1 MNNSDTNSNRIS
13 EKKEIDISILWGKP
27 MLNST
32 VLLEIQPLAPLS
44 MVSELPGSYYKTLK
58 MPDKKMLCG
67 LFENILGWHIA
78 LMDRKQIFEELKKVR
93 KKQTAKTFVDSTKG
107 STYFPLLMEYFE
119 IQECVPKFKRV
130 VFYDDL
136 WSRAFRRSDSSR
148 HTAGVRYM
156 DADFILRWRKFKE
169 MVENDVRR
177 TSREKNTLMD
187 KLFKRYISKFPMY
200 YSTPTKREF
209 VQFDGYFRMKLS
221 MDSCLIQL
229 LDKQLNSDNIGYLG
243 SSEGWINLTIK
254 EII

>member
-32 VLLEIQPLAPLS
+32 VILEIQPLAPLS

-130 VFYDDL
+130 IFYDDL
-136 WSRAFRRSDSSR
+136 WKKAFRRSDAVV
-148 HTAGVRYM
+148 HPKGTANLSFELISQKRE
-156 DADFILRWRKFKE
+156 LPR
-169 MVENDVRR
+169 N
-177 TSREKNTLMD
+177 EKNPKQIDD
-187 KLFKRYISKFPMY
+187 KELEKFFKNNTDKFPQY
-200 YSTPTKREF
+200 YTSPTKREYLYMEGSYS
-209 VQFDGYFRMKLS
+209 VRITID
-221 MDSCLIQL
+221 MDLYKMLQSRLA
-229 LDKQLNSDNIGYLG
+229 DENIGYLG
-243 SSEGWINLTIK
+243 NSEGWVDLNFKLL
-254 EII
+254 